1 MNHRVLL
8 FLTSAPTCPIFKRLQ
23 MGTHW
28 ALDISHVRQRH
39 IWPATQ
45 AIHLGRIHQFFT
57 KPATETTMGLSEKCD
72 GKPLKIPWF
81 IASLLSIQ
89 QLPKDC
95 QSTGW
100 SCLKW
105 PYISYILQLPAYS
118 KIKELR
124 VALPHRY
131 PYYIHGFFPTS
142 HGSGVALPCAHL
154 TNAKFASNDYVMLQQ
169 EVVGGVESSS
179 FDKSGGK
186 PPIH

>member
-1 MNHRVLL
+1 MSNPQTFADGYPLG
-8 FLTSAPTCPIFKRLQ
+8 P
-23 MGTHW
+23 
-28 ALDISHVRQRH
+28 RH
-39 IWPATQ
+39 ISRPPAS
-45 AIHLGRIHQFFT
+45 HLAGHTGNTPRTNTPVFYKASDRNHHGFVW
-57 KPATETTMGLSEKCD
+57 KMWWE
-72 GKPLKIPWF
+72 PLKIPWF